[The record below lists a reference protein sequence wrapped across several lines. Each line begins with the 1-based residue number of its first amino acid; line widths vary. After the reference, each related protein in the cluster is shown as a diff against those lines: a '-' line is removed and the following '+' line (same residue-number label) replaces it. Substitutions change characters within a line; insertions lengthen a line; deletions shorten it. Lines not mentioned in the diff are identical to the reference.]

1 MTELASFDNNA
12 AGVLEN
18 ALKLMH
24 GFEVVN
30 LRKDAD
36 VLAFVAQSVLYF
48 LHIFDR
54 SYVRDND
61 VVEAILDRDSFNI
74 GLVFVCQNRQ
84 GA

>member
-1 MTELASFDNNA
+1 MSKHEFLRGKFLTELATFDDDA

-36 VLAFVAQSVLYF
+36 VLALVAQCILYF
-48 LHIFDR
+48 LHIFD
-54 SYVRDND
+54 
-61 VVEAILDRDSFNI
+61 
-74 GLVFVCQNRQ
+74 
-84 GA
+84 